1 MRLVVESWM
10 KSNTRC
16 TDTAEGLAENSRS
29 REGGGGKSKWG
40 RKKLTD
46 TGVGLHSRIRGG
58 MLECRLP
65 IRQPL
70 CWNGQMEGIY
80 TSVSSALIGDG
91 PTSRAPVAMRADQ
104 SICRVYSWIS
114 LSLNFNLILHDR
126 GRKKKKILPVSI
138 PPLRKVPSFE
148 LFYFT
153 SFSLEMEIFP
163 KPLSL
168 SFFEKEKMRKIFAER
183 KKESRGVTP
192 GYPCSGRGYP
202 LLIAKAK

>member
-29 REGGGGKSKWG
+29 REGGGKSKWG

-126 GRKKKKILPVSI
+126 GRKKKKILSVSI
-138 PPLRKVPSFE
+138 PSLRKVPSFE

-183 KKESRGVTP
+183 KKESRG
-192 GYPCSGRGYP
+192 
-202 LLIAKAK
+202 

>member
-29 REGGGGKSKWG
+29 REGGGKSKWG

-104 SICRVYSWIS
+104 STCRVYSWIS

-126 GRKKKKILPVSI
+126 GRKKKKILSVSI
-138 PPLRKVPSFE
+138 PSLRKVPSFE

-168 SFFEKEKMRKIFAER
+168 SLSSRKRRWER
-183 KKESRGVTP
+183 FSRR
-192 GYPCSGRGYP
+192 GRKNRGG
-202 LLIAKAK
+202 